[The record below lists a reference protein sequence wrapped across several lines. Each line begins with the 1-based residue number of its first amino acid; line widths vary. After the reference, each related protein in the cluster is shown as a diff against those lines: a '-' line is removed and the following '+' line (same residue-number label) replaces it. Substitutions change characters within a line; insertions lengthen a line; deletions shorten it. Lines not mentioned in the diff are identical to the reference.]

1 MRLHDLERAGLLD
14 AMRAH
19 ARAEAPN
26 ECCGLVL
33 RGDALTLLPCENVAD
48 AWHAVD
54 PHTFPRTSRTAYL
67 IDPRVLMAHE
77 RSLVAVYHSH
87 PAGDARFSAED
98 AAMAAPLGEPLWPD
112 LAYVVIGLGD
122 GSPDA
127 RLFAW
132 DDATHRYE
140 ERP

>member
-1 MRLHDLERAGLLD
+1 MTLHDLERAGLLD
-14 AMRAH
+14 AMRVH

-33 RGDALTLLPCENVAD
+33 RGDPLTLLPCENVAD
-48 AWHAVD
+48 AWHAAD
-54 PHTFPRTSRTAYL
+54 PDTFPRTSRTAYL

-77 RSLVAVYHSH
+77 GSLVAVYHSH
-87 PAGDARFSAED
+87 PAGDARFSPED
-98 AAMAAPLGEPLWPD
+98 VAMAAPLGEPLWPG
-112 LAYVVIGLGD
+112 LTYVVIGLGD
-122 GSPDA
+122 GTADA

-132 DDATHRYE
+132 DDTTHRYE